1 MFINVLCKLDKLDLC
16 LALLL
21 KNYFL
26 EIFLHFYLF
35 NLSFIRYINEDT
47 TIVPLIK
54 MIRDSGRSTFLVTN
68 R

>member
-1 MFINVLCKLDKLDLC
+1 MFITVFCMLEKHDSAMALCG
-16 LALLL
+16 
-21 KNYFL
+21 NFL
-26 EIFLHFYLF
+26 FFIRFFLTCQIF
-35 NLSFIRYINEDT
+35 RYINEDT